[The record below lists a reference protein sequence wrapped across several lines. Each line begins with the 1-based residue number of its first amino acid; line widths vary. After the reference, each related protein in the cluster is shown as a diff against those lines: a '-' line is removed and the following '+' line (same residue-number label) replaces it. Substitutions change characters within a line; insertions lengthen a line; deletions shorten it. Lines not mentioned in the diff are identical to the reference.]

1 MLDARV
7 QVRRKRAI
15 LTEELLAHAPDGRRS
30 VNLELGYAIR
40 TLIPA
45 REKEPDKIR
54 AMVVVQMA
62 EEHMGDIHCTLAAL
76 EQPVMCAGP
85 GVWPW

>member
-1 MLDARV
+1 LIVVGQLDDFRLRPFPWRRAAACNEYIDRALMLDARV

-30 VNLELGYAIR
+30 VNLELGYTVR

-45 REKEPDKIR
+45 REE
-54 AMVVVQMA
+54 
-62 EEHMGDIHCTLAAL
+62 
-76 EQPVMCAGP
+76 
-85 GVWPW
+85 